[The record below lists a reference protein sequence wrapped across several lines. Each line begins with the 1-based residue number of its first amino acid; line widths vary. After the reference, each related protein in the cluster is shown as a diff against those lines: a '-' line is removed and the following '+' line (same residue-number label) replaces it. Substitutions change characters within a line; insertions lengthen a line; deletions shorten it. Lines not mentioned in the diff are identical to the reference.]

1 VAIGQEVL
9 ATSKLPM
16 ALDYLVGELKL
27 VGTLSTAMSRLPHYF
42 TAFQTFVMRQAE
54 EETGRFDIRTALSI
68 LEREAAYR
76 AEGATPQGLFFY
88 RFECL
93 SRNRLDYGHGLAA
106 IAVDDIFSADWKHW
120 IETVSRQVGLIDLAD
135 LVYVR
140 SPEYW
145 RLEKR
150 DALLAGRT
158 GPEPDRPILFGEKE
172 GRIAR
177 ANRGKDP
184 LFFFAALQR
193 QLSGHTTDQE
203 PGPRCGV
210 TGAARPPARAAG
222 DAGEAPGGGRPRRH
236 RPVAVRS
243 QAVPASRGHGR
254 WLKRRGSGPMR
265 RRCERPRSP
274 RWLRRRS
281 WPGGWPWRT
290 AGSYAPGRRRLPRSI
305 STRSIGS
312 WSWAPAKRPRAWR
325 RGSSAC
331 SAPSGS
337 RGIASRAW

>member
-1 VAIGQEVL
+1 MLDREECIEQAYLFRSFAERISAGIAAQEALVAIGQEVL

-54 EETGRFDIRTALSI
+54 DDTGRFDMRTALSV
-68 LEREAAYR
+68 LEREATYR

-106 IAVDDIFSADWKHW
+106 IAADDIFSAEWRQW
-120 IETVSRQVGLIDLAD
+120 IEMVSRQVGLIDLAD

-145 RLEKR
+145 RVEKR
-150 DALLAGRT
+150 DALLAGRP

-172 GRIAR
+172 GRVAR

-193 QLSGHTTDQE
+193 QLGY
-203 PGPRCGV
+203 PAIPRLKSP
-210 TGAARPPARAAG
+210 APSAESPALLARRLERLEMRVKLLEEEHRGGIDLSRFDPKQFPRAG
-222 DAGEAPGGGRPRRH
+222 DLADG
-236 RPVAVRS
+236 
-243 QAVPASRGHGR
+243 
-254 WLKRRGSGPMR
+254 
-265 RRCERPRSP
+265 
-274 RWLRRRS
+274 
-281 WPGGWPWRT
+281 
-290 AGSYAPGRRRLPRSI
+290 
-305 STRSIGS
+305 
-312 WSWAPAKRPRAWR
+312 
-325 RGSSAC
+325 
-331 SAPSGS
+331 
-337 RGIASRAW
+337 

>member
-1 VAIGQEVL
+1 MLDREEYIEQAYLFRSFAERIGAGIAAQEALVAIGQEVL

-54 EETGRFDIRTALSI
+54 HEGGRFDIRTALAM
-68 LEREAAYR
+68 LEREATYR
-76 AEGATPQGLFFY
+76 AEGATPQGLFLY

-93 SRNRLDYGHGLAA
+93 SRNRLDYAHGLP
-106 IAVDDIFSADWKHW
+106 AVADDGAFSADWQAW
-120 IETVSRQVGLIDLAD
+120 IGTVARQVGLIDLAD

-140 SPEYW
+140 SPEFW

-158 GPEPDRPILFGEKE
+158 GPEPDRTILFGEKE

-193 QLSGHTTDQE
+193 QLGYPAIPRIKPAT
-203 PGPRCGV
+203 PGAESP
-210 TGAARPPARAAG
+210 ALLARRLERLEMRVKLLEEEAR
-222 DAGEAPGGGRPRRH
+222 GGIDLSRFDPKH
-236 RPVAVRS
+236 F
-243 QAVPASRGHGR
+243 ASREEAADG
-254 WLKRRGSGPMR
+254 
-265 RRCERPRSP
+265 
-274 RWLRRRS
+274 
-281 WPGGWPWRT
+281 
-290 AGSYAPGRRRLPRSI
+290 
-305 STRSIGS
+305 
-312 WSWAPAKRPRAWR
+312 
-325 RGSSAC
+325 
-331 SAPSGS
+331 
-337 RGIASRAW
+337 